1 MEIKSLIGQKIKLYT
16 SNKLTKR
23 GKSLPIEIMLPGVVV
38 FLLRH
43 CVCHFKSLYIPGYLR
58 VSFSTRVF
66 HPNDRLK
73 SSLFNEIFVYQELFC
88 VVTLLPSSRKQNE
101 RRRQRENKKRNRFY
115 KQNKNSERTT
125 HLKVVKLDRNM
136 AMRWSR

>member
-1 MEIKSLIGQKIKLYT
+1 MFTNRNNATWCRCFSFKTLCLSLQEPFI
-16 SNKLTKR
+16 
-23 GKSLPIEIMLPGVVV
+23 PAGVV
-38 FLLRH
+38 FDER
-43 CVCHFKSLYIPGYLR
+43 
-58 VSFSTRVF
+58 FSS
-66 HPNDRLK
+66 NDRLK

-101 RRRQRENKKRNRFY
+101 RRRQRENEKRNRFY

-125 HLKVVKLDRNM
+125 YLQVVKLDLNM

>member
-1 MEIKSLIGQKIKLYT
+1 
-16 SNKLTKR
+16 
-23 GKSLPIEIMLPGVVV
+23 MLPGVVV

-43 CVCHFKSLYIPGYLR
+43 YVCHFNSLSIHGYLR
-58 VSFSTRVF
+58 ASFSTRVF
-66 HPNDRLK
+66 HQIVI
-73 SSLFNEIFVYQELFC
+73 FNEIFVYQELFC
-88 VVTLLPSSRKQNE
+88 VVTLLPSLRKQNE

-125 HLKVVKLDRNM
+125 HLKVVKLDLNR

>member
-1 MEIKSLIGQKIKLYT
+1 MFTNKNNVTWCRCFSFKTLCLSLQEPFYT
-16 SNKLTKR
+16 WV
-23 GKSLPIEIMLPGVVV
+23 PAGVV
-38 FLLRH
+38 FT
-43 CVCHFKSLYIPGYLR
+43 FFI
-58 VSFSTRVF
+58 
-66 HPNDRLK
+66 K

-125 HLKVVKLDRNM
+125 HLKVVKLDLNM